1 MGLVFILFLQWNET
15 STHAC
20 INFKR
25 KVKKLNEQ
33 TNQLVW
39 MLICII
45 IIISTTVNDMKRV
58 ERKITE
64 IKTKTIDLTVTQKN
78 MPFAI
83 DSGK

>member
-1 MGLVFILFLQWNET
+1 
-15 STHAC
+15 
-20 INFKR
+20 
-25 KVKKLNEQ
+25 
-33 TNQLVW
+33 